1 MVSEKHRRTST
12 GVQPQ
17 KEWYWTLLSRFF
29 SYHVWISHY
38 HLWETLACLKTN
50 ALLRV
55 ENHISLNELSKQ
67 TGKASKLDSVPRF
80 LVFSLL
86 IADGVPEKKIRGFW
100 RSLLVSL
107 WLLAW
112 SIVVSTM
119 VVLKFPRR
127 TTIVNSH
134 IETCIVAFD
143 EITG

>member
-1 MVSEKHRRTST
+1 M
-12 GVQPQ
+12 
-17 KEWYWTLLSRFF
+17 
-29 SYHVWISHY
+29 
-38 HLWETLACLKTN
+38 KTN